1 MLEGC
6 VSSWVAK
13 QEYEAFAGRVVEGPS
28 YRRYRTS
35 KEEQICGYL
44 RYM

>member
-28 YRRYRTS
+28 YRRYGGIVRA
-35 KEEQICGYL
+35 K
-44 RYM
+44 RNR